1 MKTGFLG
8 GTFDPI
14 HNGHLILGETAFD
27 AFGLDRV
34 LVIPTGHSYFKDHK
48 EEKVTSPEIRLAMT
62 KAACAD
68 NPHFEVSDIE
78 VRRPGNSYTFETLE
92 ELQQLYPEDT
102 FYYIIGAD
110 ALCMLHKW
118 REPGR
123 LLSLCHILVAV
134 REDQVSAAEL
144 DQAIEN
150 LEREFGARISRMP
163 VRNIEISSTEIRER
177 VREGRSIRYLVP
189 EAVSEFIGEHGLY
202 RAWNGS

>member
-14 HNGHLILGETAFD
+14 HYGHLILGETAFD

-34 LVIPTGHSYFKDHK
+34 LVIPTGHSYFKDHR
-48 EEKVTSPEIRLAMT
+48 EEKVTPPEIRLAMT

-92 ELQQLYPEDT
+92 ELHQICPEDT

-123 LLSLCHILVAV
+123 LLSQCHVLAAV
-134 REDQVSAAEL
+134 REDQVSGEEL
-144 DQAIEN
+144 DRAIDF
-150 LEREFGARISRMP
+150 LEREYGAKISKMP

-177 VREGRSIRYLVP
+177 IREGRSVRYLVP
-189 EAVSEFIGEHGLY
+189 EAVTEFIIEHGLY
-202 RAWNGS
+202 LQH